1 MDTLYFW
8 FRRMT
13 MTKPEKDKATMTF
26 PKPSEKLGACKEK
39 DIPQD
44 VLSYH
49 YWFTV
54 FSAIYGCA

>member
-1 MDTLYFW
+1 
-8 FRRMT
+8 